1 MSFNQNIEQKELE
14 ETTPLLVPKLK
25 LTLKLPK
32 PFQGIVESEQS
43 STESDG
49 DGENSC
55 SDRENEHENQQQS
68 IHQITTDEKDI
79 SMHISHQYPFEAP
92 NVNDNRNESSLKD
105 TSIESNDTFQSNDES
120 SSVADQSLKENA
132 DFNDTQQQE
141 QEQIIH
147 ETQINEQTIPPQAL
161 IPPAETQFTD
171 QFCGSTD
178 NLNNILNNENIITP
192 PNSAEMV

>member
-1 MSFNQNIEQKELE
+1 MSFNQNIEQKKLE
-14 ETTPLLVPKLK
+14 ETTLLVPKLK

-32 PFQGIVESEQS
+32 PFQDIVESEQS

-55 SDRENEHENQQQS
+55 SDMEDEHENQQQS

-79 SMHISHQYPFEAP
+79 SMHISQQYPFEAP
-92 NVNDNRNESSLKD
+92 NVDDNRNESSLKD
-105 TSIESNDTFQSNDES
+105 ISIESNDAKIHDES
-120 SSVADQSLKENA
+120 SSLADQSLKENA
-132 DFNDTQQQE
+132 VFNDTQQQE

-147 ETQINEQTIPPQAL
+147 ETQINDQTIPQQAL
-161 IPPAETQFTD
+161 IPPAEAQFTD

-178 NLNNILNNENIITP
+178 NSNNISNNENIITP
-192 PNSAEMV
+192 SNSDEMV